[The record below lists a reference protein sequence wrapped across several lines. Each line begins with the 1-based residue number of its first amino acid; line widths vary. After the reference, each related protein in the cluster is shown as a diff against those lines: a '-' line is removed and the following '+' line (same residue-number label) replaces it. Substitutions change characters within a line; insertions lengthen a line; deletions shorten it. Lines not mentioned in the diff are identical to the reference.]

1 MKKTI
6 LASFAALFVAATA
19 SAQTTK
25 TNASQS
31 ITVFH
36 QQGTAQKVVESP
48 ADVNTK
54 QGNGPTPS
62 MERKPSANGN
72 AGSDFKQAKKMP
84 MVPKKSAGSAE
95 SPMKESKRS
104 EGGKK

>member
-25 TNASQS
+25 ANASQGN
-31 ITVFH
+31 TAQF
-36 QQGTAQKVVESP
+36 QQGSAQKVVESP
-48 ADVNTK
+48 ANVNAK

-62 MERKPSANGN
+62 MERKPSATGNG
-72 AGSDFKQAKKMP
+72 GSDFKQAKKMP
-84 MVPKKSAGSAE
+84 MVPKKSAGTAE